1 MKNRINNTL
10 FNNLLIMT
18 RKKLFKTV
26 IEDTFGYK
34 FSYLKL
40 FFYSIIFGDALKNRI
55 QMHTK
60 VGILL
65 PNTCFTVCTFY
76 ALQYLNKICCMLNY
90 TSGFSNIASC
100 IKTSEIN
107 SIVTSRQFLS
117 KVSLEDEIA
126 NLHSEKDIIYLE
138 DILRDKKIVS
148 SLLNTL
154 KLFLSLNTSSK
165 LTDDKF
171 NKPAVILYT
180 SGSEGIP
187 KGVKLSHCNFLANI
201 SQVSRTLN
209 FHNSDKI
216 FSCLPFFHS
225 FGLGIGMLLPIN
237 IGIRAYIFPSPLKFK
252 EIPDEIK
259 KSKSTILFSTNTF
272 LKNYERYAQR
282 MHFQL
287 IRMIIV
293 GAEKLQSSTYE
304 LYKKKYDINILEG
317 YGVTEASP
325 AVSVNTFDYNLKG
338 SVGKLLPDIEYR
350 LKNNDQ
356 YKEGGELCLKGPNIM
371 LGYENK
377 DDKSLGLNNEWYET
391 GDIVNFK
398 DGYLHILG
406 RAKRFSKIAG
416 EMVSLSYVES
426 FANDL
431 WTNNINVACSITDSN
446 KGETIVIVTDKKD
459 ATLDDLKKY
468 MIDNKSGNLCLPK
481 KLIKLEQIPLLGSGK
496 VDYKKVNENIVN

>member
-18 RKKLFKTV
+18 RKKLFKAV

-76 ALQYLNKICCMLNY
+76 ALQYLKKICCMLNY

-126 NLHSEKDIIYLE
+126 SLHSEKDIIYLE

-148 SLLNTL
+148 SFLNTL

-209 FHNSDKI
+209 FHKSDKI

-304 LYKKKYDINILEG
+304 LYKKKI
-317 YGVTEASP
+317 
-325 AVSVNTFDYNLKG
+325 
-338 SVGKLLPDIEYR
+338 
-350 LKNNDQ
+350 
-356 YKEGGELCLKGPNIM
+356 
-371 LGYENK
+371 
-377 DDKSLGLNNEWYET
+377 
-391 GDIVNFK
+391 
-398 DGYLHILG
+398 
-406 RAKRFSKIAG
+406 
-416 EMVSLSYVES
+416 
-426 FANDL
+426 
-431 WTNNINVACSITDSN
+431 
-446 KGETIVIVTDKKD
+446 
-459 ATLDDLKKY
+459 
-468 MIDNKSGNLCLPK
+468 
-481 KLIKLEQIPLLGSGK
+481 
-496 VDYKKVNENIVN
+496 